1 MYGVPLDLDLQSI
14 IGNDLNLVGL
24 GKYDVQLNFDGSG
37 VKICIQGDITLMED
51 KQVIAVWNEKGH
63 WSSLAFQKLL
73 NATVEGYA
81 VPIKRLLEISFK
93 NNLIL
98 HLHDNSDQ
106 YETMQ
111 IYFDDKSFSTII
123 I

>member
-51 KQVIAVWNEKGH
+51 KQEIAVWNEKDN

-73 NATVEGYA
+73 NATVVGYA
-81 VPIKRLLEISFK
+81 VPNKNLLEISFK
-93 NNLIL
+93 K
-98 HLHDNSDQ
+98 
-106 YETMQ
+106 
-111 IYFDDKSFSTII
+111 KSHFAFA
-123 I
+123 